1 MANLVEK
8 RSFTPQK
15 FYAGEFPVVRDTG
28 TAGAA
33 IAQYGMI
40 MTVTDE
46 EAGTVT
52 LQPATTAGI
61 ANVVGI
67 AITAA
72 AKDEPVVYIMTG
84 EVFADAV
91 NMGDID
97 AAAAKAALRKLCIF
111 LV

>member
-1 MANLVEK
+1 MSNLVET
-8 RSFTPQK
+8 RSCTPQK

-33 IAQYGMI
+33 IAQYDMI

-46 EAGTVT
+46 ETGTVT

-91 NMGDID
+91 NIGTID
-97 AAAAKAALRKLCIF
+97 AAVAKAALRKLCIF

>member
-1 MANLVEK
+1 MASLVEK

-33 IAQYGMI
+33 IAQYDMI
-40 MTVTDE
+40 MAVTD
-46 EAGTVT
+46 ADTGAMT

-61 ANVVGI
+61 ADLVGI

-91 NMGDID
+91 NIGTVD

>member
-28 TAGAA
+28 AAGAA
-33 IAQYGMI
+33 IAQYDMI

-46 EAGTVT
+46 STGDVT
-52 LQPATTAGI
+52 IQPATTAGI
-61 ANVVGI
+61 ADLTGI

-111 LV
+111 LM